1 MKLRT
6 AVSLPLGIAAWASAT
21 AFADGTTPTINSGDT
36 AWLLVS
42 SAMVLLMT
50 PALAFFY
57 GGMVRNK
64 NVVATIMQS
73 FIACAVV
80 TVAWFVCGYTMAFGP
95 SMGGMVGGFDWAFL
109 NGVGTVPNADYGA
122 TVPHSLFMIFQ
133 CMFAIITPALISG
146 AFAERMKFNA
156 YLAFIVA
163 WSILIYA
170 PLAHWVWGVGGML
183 RTQGALD
190 FAGGLVVHLSAGA
203 SALAA
208 ALAIGKR
215 SDYGKADNTPSNIPL
230 VVVGTGMLW
239 FGWFGF
245 NGGSA
250 IGSNELATTALTNT
264 HFAAAAATLSW
275 MLVDWFF
282 KGKPSLLGCCIGAVV
297 GLIAVT
303 PASGFVSTQSA
314 LFIGLVAGAAA
325 NFVAVWRAKS
335 QIDDSLD
342 VFACHGVGGAIG
354 VLMTGL
360 FASKA
365 INAAGADGSGEL
377 FFTQLKSVGIV
388 GVFCFVGTFVILKA
402 INALIGLRPNQSD
415 EQRGLDASEHNE
427 KAAA

>member
-1 MKLRT
+1 M
-6 AVSLPLGIAAWASAT
+6 AEGAAAPA
-21 AFADGTTPTINSGDT
+21 INSGDT
-36 AWLLVS
+36 AWLLMS
-42 SAMVLLMT
+42 TAMVLLMT

-57 GGMVRNK
+57 GGMVRSK

-95 SMGGMVGGFDWAFL
+95 TIGGIVGGFDWAFL
-109 NGVGTVPNADYGA
+109 NGVTTAPNADYGA
-122 TVPHSLFMIFQ
+122 TVPHSLFMMFQ

-146 AFAERMKFNA
+146 AFAERMKFTS

-183 RTQGALD
+183 RAQGALD

-215 SDYGKADNTPSNIPL
+215 SDYGKAETTPSNIPL

-250 IGSNELATTALTNT
+250 IGSNELATTAFTNT
-264 HFAAAAATLSW
+264 HFAAATATLSW
-275 MLVDWFF
+275 MLVDWMF

-297 GLIAVT
+297 GLIAIT

-314 LFIGLVAGAAA
+314 FFIGLVAGAAA
-325 NFVAVWRAKS
+325 NFVAMWRAKS

-365 INAAGADGSGEL
+365 INAAGADGSGEF
-377 FFTQLKSVGIV
+377 FFTQLKAVAIV
-388 GVFCFVGTFVILKA
+388 GTFCFVGTFVILKA
-402 INALIGLRPNQSD
+402 INAILGLRPSQLD